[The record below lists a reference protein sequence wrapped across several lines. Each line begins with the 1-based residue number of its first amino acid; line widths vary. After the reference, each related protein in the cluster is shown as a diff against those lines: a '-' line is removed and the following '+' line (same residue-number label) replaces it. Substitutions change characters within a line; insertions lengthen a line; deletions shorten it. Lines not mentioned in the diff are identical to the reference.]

1 MSIRTALI
9 TAAAAL
15 AFAAP
20 AHALLYTGQ
29 LLASNEVP
37 PVASPGTG
45 VVNVDFDI
53 VAHTM
58 AIDVT
63 FANLV
68 GTTTVAHIHCCA
80 APGSNAGVATTTP
93 SFAFFPSG
101 VSSGSYSRVFDTLA
115 LTTYSAAFVGA
126 NGGTAAGAEAALL
139 AGLDAGLAYFNLHT
153 NFAPGGEIR
162 ANLVAAQ
169 IPEPSTA
176 ALIAL
181 GLGAVA
187 LRRRRV

>member
-9 TAAAAL
+9 ATAAAL

-20 AHALLYTGQ
+20 AQALLYTGQ
-29 LLASNEVP
+29 LLGSNEVP
-37 PVASPGTG
+37 PNASPGNG
-45 VVNVDFDI
+45 LVNVDFDI

-63 FANLV
+63 FADLI
-68 GTTTVAHIHCCA
+68 GTTAAAHIHCCA
-80 APGSNAGVATTTP
+80 APGANAGVATTTP
-93 SFAFFPSG
+93 SFPSFPNG
-101 VSSGSYSRVFDTLA
+101 VSSGSYSRIFDTLDA
-115 LTTYSAAFVGA
+115 ATYSAAFLGA
-126 NGGTAAGAEAALL
+126 SGGTAAGAEAALL
-139 AGLDAGLAYFNLHT
+139 AALDAGRTYFNLHT
-153 NFAPGGEIR
+153 TAFPGGEIR
-162 ANLVAAQ
+162 ANLAAAQ

-181 GLGAVA
+181 GLAAVA